1 MEFVND
7 DIHHSHD
14 DLYDSL
20 QRWNDK
26 SEDCN
31 EGSLETR
38 MCVFLYN
45 SAAEREFQIP
55 FSID

>member
-31 EGSLETR
+31 EGSQETR
-38 MCVFLYN
+38 MCVFCT
-45 SAAEREFQIP
+45 EREFEIP